1 MVMVIASWSFVVV
14 TRVKEFHTGVCVS
27 QPNACVTCFQVQCD
41 EGFAV
46 SLLLNLPSPFFCIAT
61 LPISWVNIVA
71 QVEGACCFYPLFGQ
85 LRFVAQWIF
94 CTPDGSYAHVVHIQA
109 IVIIKRDFAITR

>member
-1 MVMVIASWSFVVV
+1 MVMVKASWSVVVV

-27 QPNACVTCFQVQCD
+27 QPNACMTCFQVQCD

-46 SLLLNLPSPFFCIAT
+46 SLLLHLPSPFFCIAT
-61 LPISWVNIVA
+61 LPISLVNIVA
-71 QVEGACCFYPLFGQ
+71 QVEGQ
-85 LRFVAQWIF
+85 LRFVAQCIF

-109 IVIIKRDFAITR
+109 IVIIKRAFAITR